1 MEKPVRE
8 HQVDPEETVGP
19 GHPGTH
25 PRAVW
30 LPGIEC
36 PFTTVQSPALCPA
49 LRPVFLCG
57 ISVLPL
63 VSILS
68 QVRRNMPSSLS
79 LFWLQFVALDL
90 HLLFKTKNIPYF
102 QPQVPGVHR
111 APSAQG
117 PLTTSILPP
126 FSVLRRTGKS
136 RVPTPPPA
144 GLSLPQPV
152 LAPNLSHSM
161 SSSLGLAPRPPP
173 TSVAPPFHSAT
184 GANSKTPPPLTS
196 AIMPRAIR
204 LPAGLFLETPCLSQ
218 RHVSLCEN
226 LLPSI
231 CNSQPC

>member
-8 HQVDPEETVGP
+8 HKVDPEETVGP

-36 PFTTVQSPALCPA
+36 PFTMVQSPALCPA
-49 LRPVFLCG
+49 LRPVFHCS

-68 QVRRNMPSSLS
+68 QVRWNMPSRLS
-79 LFWLQFVALDL
+79 LFWLQFVVLDL
-90 HLLFKTKNIPYF
+90 HLLFKTKNIPHF

-136 RVPTPPPA
+136 PVPIPPPA
-144 GLSLPQPV
+144 SLSLPQPV
-152 LAPNLSHSM
+152 LAPNLSHHM
-161 SSSLGLAPRPPP
+161 SSSLGLAPCPPP
-173 TSVAPPFHSAT
+173 TSVTPPRDIFPCVKISFPPSAT
-184 GANSKTPPPLTS
+184 ASPVDSTS
-196 AIMPRAIR
+196 
-204 LPAGLFLETPCLSQ
+204 LLFLSPGVEGGQVPAQ
-218 RHVSLCEN
+218 RRRSA
-226 LLPSI
+226 PA
-231 CNSQPC
+231 QPGFLK